1 MRGGERLVQVQV
13 QDVESHIAWTGH
25 ADERVHI
32 RSIIV
37 EKASASVDEG
47 GDLLYVLLE
56 ESEGVRVRHHDAGDV
71 VAQKRFE
78 VVHVHETVCLGLN
91 DNHFQTADSG
101 AGRVCTVS
109 AVRHD
114 HLGSLQIPVK
124 DVVLTHDHQTGQLT
138 VGAGARIEREMGHSR
153 DRGQSLVHIIV
164 NLQGALNRG
173 RRLQRMQPEEAFHP
187 GDLLVDLRVVL
198 HRAASQR
205 IESGVHTEIHLG
217 EVRVVT
223 HDINLAHLRK
233 SNCLGPSESSRNL
246 VSGGSPLV
254 LAEGIADSPLFGEF
268 ENKLIVIFHTS

>member
-101 AGRVCTVS
+101 AGRVCTVRT
-109 AVRHD
+109 VRND
-114 HLGSLQIPVK
+114 NLGTFGIASEKVI
-124 DVVLTHDHQTGQLT
+124 LTHDHK
-138 VGAGARIEREMGHSR
+138 AGKFSVSTCTWVECKSCHTCDGCQRFFHVPVYFQCSLHGRFRLERMET
-153 DRGQSLVHIIV
+153 
-164 NLQGALNRG
+164 
-173 RRLQRMQPEEAFHP
+173 EEARHCCHFFI
-187 GDLLVDLRVVL
+187 DLRIIF
-198 HRAASQR
+198 HRTAAER
-205 IESGVHTEIHLG
+205 IESGIDTE
-217 EVRVVT
+217 V
-223 HDINLAHLRK
+223 HLRQIRIMAYYIHFTYLRQSKFRLACK
-233 SNCLGPSESSRNL
+233 SLGNSRSRSENILRKR
-246 VSGGSPLV
+246 
-254 LAEGIADSPLFGEF
+254 IA
-268 ENKLIVIFHTS
+268 